1 MIDPMQSASAG
12 AARDDYS
19 VVPLRSILQVL
30 WRRLWVVAFAMV
42 LVTGTA
48 VGVSLLQTPQYEA
61 STKIMIGQE
70 NRFKDDYVQPASEL
84 QALTKTMAEA
94 VADTSIANAVIR
106 ELDLPM
112 SPRSL
117 LENLSA
123 EAIEETQF
131 VTITYRD
138 PQPHR
143 AQRVANAVGSV
154 FSERISEAT
163 PSASAVTATVWQP
176 ATLPSAPVSPDPV
189 RTAFLWLVLSGI
201 LGVGL
206 VFLLEH
212 IDNGWHSREE
222 VEEVCGAPVLAAVPT
237 FDTHKTLKEAR
248 RRVDDTEFSG
258 PHSAEKVSG

>member
-1 MIDPMQSASAG
+1 MIDPMQSASART
-12 AARDDYS
+12 ARDDYT
-19 VVPLRSILQVL
+19 VVPLRSILQTL
-30 WRRLWVVAFAMV
+30 WRRLWVVVSAMV

-48 VGVSLLQTPQYEA
+48 VGVSFLQTPQYEA

-94 VADTSIANAVIR
+94 VADSSTANAVIR
-106 ELDLPM
+106 ELNLPM
-112 SPRSL
+112 SPRNF

-123 EAIEETQF
+123 EAIEDTQF
-131 VTITYRD
+131 ITVTYRD
-138 PQPHR
+138 PQPQR

-154 FSERISEAT
+154 FSERISKAS

-176 ATLPSAPVSPDPV
+176 ATLPSTPVSPDPV

-212 IDNGWHSREE
+212 IDDGWRSQEE
-222 VEEVCGAPVLAAVPT
+222 VEEICGAPVLAAVPT
-237 FDTHKTLKEAR
+237 FDTHKTLTEAR
-248 RRVDDTEFSG
+248 HRVDDSQFSG
-258 PHSAEKVSG
+258 PHSSEKVSG